1 MSGTY
6 VISVNRPR
14 PEHGASIG
22 GPSIAIS
29 PSGEVIAET
38 QDTVTI
44 VDLSRSV
51 WSSRPEPPIRG
62 TWTAFPGCTP
72 TPGAT
77 SPSRRYPPMRWRW
90 VGAIRPAL
98 NDEIRYR

>member
-1 MSGTY
+1 VISGTY

-51 WSSRPEPPIRG
+51 VEQAGAAYPGYLAR
-62 TWTAFPGCTP
+62 FPGLYSD
-72 TPGAT
+72 A
-77 SPSRRYPPMRWRW
+77 
-90 VGAIRPAL
+90 
-98 NDEIRYR
+98 